1 MSLVFGFLYFVSFII
16 YFVLA
21 LCMHMYEIKFKN
33 ETFSFAAVFFCFV
46 IGLIPILGTVLFII
60 AACQVFPVKET
71 IEELEEIITKMI
83 KGEK

>member
-21 LCMHMYEIKFKN
+21 LCMHVYEIKFKY
-33 ETFSFAAVFFCFV
+33 ETFSFATVFFCFV
-46 IGLIPILGTVLFII
+46 IGLIPILGTILFII
-60 AACQVFPVKET
+60 AACEVFPVKES
-71 IEELEEIITKMI
+71 IEEIEKSITKII